1 MTGSPVRGGRTGKS
15 VAPKKTLHKDKAA
28 PPMWKGFMN
37 SVKRFREDAGL
48 SVQEVAD
55 ALGVTPAKIYI
66 WENGKSTPHPHDLC
80 VYLAILGVRNIKPE

>member
-1 MTGSPVRGGRTGKS
+1 MSGTPVRGGATGKS
-15 VAPKKTLHKDKAA
+15 VAPKKTLHKDAKT
-28 PPMWKGFMN
+28 PQLWKDFMN

-55 ALGVTPAKIYI
+55 ALGVSVAKIYI

-80 VYLAILGVRNIKPE
+80 VYLALLGVKHIKPE